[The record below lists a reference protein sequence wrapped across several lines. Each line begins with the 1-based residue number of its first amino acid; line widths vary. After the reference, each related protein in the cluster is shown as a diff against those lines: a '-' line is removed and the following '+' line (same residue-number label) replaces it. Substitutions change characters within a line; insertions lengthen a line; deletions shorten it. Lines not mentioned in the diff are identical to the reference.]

1 MVTIRTCTDELV
13 QHRDKHQATSNS
25 ANPPTVRNH
34 KSLKLALADFGFL
47 YCDFI
52 SFNAQIN
59 MRAFYTFYLFQH
71 NTGSSSRWLHVF
83 ACEVFV
89 HEMIEMWRN
98 LEFIFYRIKNCMN
111 QRIMLFLLVFCLFY
125 SPPDLRTSRT
135 TTIKWEQ
142 QTNTHPTIRKQ
153 LPTVSTMSAWH
164 WPQQID

>member
-1 MVTIRTCTDELV
+1 MECILWLHITHNYLHICFEYCFGTFHTTRLLFYFVVFFLLLLFNSFYWQMFAMRKATKQMATIRTCTDELV

-34 KSLKLALADFGFL
+34 KSLKLASADFGFL

-89 HEMIEMWRN
+89 HEMIEM
-98 LEFIFYRIKNCMN
+98 
-111 QRIMLFLLVFCLFY
+111 
-125 SPPDLRTSRT
+125 
-135 TTIKWEQ
+135 
-142 QTNTHPTIRKQ
+142 
-153 LPTVSTMSAWH
+153 
-164 WPQQID
+164 